1 MSDKP
6 APPIARKLQ
15 LLYSDSVADGIYS
28 NFQVVGSN
36 ETEFV
41 LDYAYIPPGQAKGKV
56 RARIILSPKHAKA
69 LAGLLGQ
76 RIRDFESRFGTIPP
90 PASAVLQGGGKTGGG
105 SGFPN

>member
-1 MSDKP
+1 MSEDKTFKT
-6 APPIARKLQ
+6 AQGKLQ
-15 LLYSDSVADGIYS
+15 LQIDDPVAQGIYS

-41 LDYAYIPPGQAKGKV
+41 LDYAYIPPGQNKGKV

-69 LAGLLGQ
+69 LVGLLGQ

-90 PASAVLQGGGKTGGG
+90 PASAVFHGGKSGGG
-105 SGFPN
+105 SGLPN